1 MRKTKVKE
9 IKKYAVLSLAVLL
22 LGAGAAFSATDWQ
35 GVQDEITGASG
46 DSVDINIE
54 NERNNNQSPPTP
66 YPEEEDEVK

>member
-54 NERNNNQSPPTP
+54 NDMYTNNTP
-66 YPEEEDEVK
+66 LNLR